1 MQLLIHKPQRRRCKM
16 RNSVINV
23 DWKSC
28 PSLGGGDNLHF
39 FDLESVH
46 RGIQFSDNSKHF
58 FAIYLLF
65 RSFKKKHARTK
76 LLFHVRRHSGR
87 GVGSAP
93 QGGQAR
99 RSSAENRL
107 YWHRGGWRCTGM
119 LRALILMTVTKGLM
133 ECFRIFEACMNV

>member
-1 MQLLIHKPQRRRCKM
+1 MQNAKQCHYRRLEILSIIR
-16 RNSVINV
+16 
-23 DWKSC
+23 
-28 PSLGGGDNLHF
+28 GGDNLHV

-65 RSFKKKHARTK
+65 RSFKKNMPGPNYFFMSGATRGGA
-76 LLFHVRRHSGR
+76 LAQRHK
-87 GVGSAP
+87 
-93 QGGQAR
+93 GGQAR